1 MKIWKVLDGPY
12 CLDDDID
19 GAEILE
25 EEWPDRYWIVVMAT
39 LEGSDDPYEVEVF
52 FGSFDDAY
60 NFKLASD
67 RSLEHIAVEHTDE

>member
-25 EEWPDRYWIVVMAT
+25 EEWPDRYWLVVMAT
-39 LEGSDDPYEVEVF
+39 LEGSDDPSEVEVF
-52 FGSFDDAY
+52 FSSFDDAY

-67 RSLEHIAVEHTDE
+67 RSMEPITVENTDE

>member
-25 EEWPDRYWIVVMAT
+25 EEWPDRYWLVVMAT
-39 LEGSDDPYEVEVF
+39 LEGSDDTCEVEVF
-52 FGSFDDAY
+52 FPSFDDAY
-60 NFKLASD
+60 NFKLSSD
-67 RSLEHIAVEHTDE
+67 HTMEPITVENTDE

>member
-12 CLDDDID
+12 CLDDDIG

-39 LEGSDDPYEVEVF
+39 LEGSDDPLVLMIKE
-52 FGSFDDAY
+52 
-60 NFKLASD
+60 
-67 RSLEHIAVEHTDE
+67 